1 MAEGTIGSVNYPM
14 TRQGVRDLDHPIQ
27 PGSGGGGVNVGPGER
42 AASALGG
49 ALLAGLGLG
58 RGGVCGVAMA
68 AIGAALAYRG
78 YSGHCSAYSAL
89 GVNTNRG

>member
-1 MAEGTIGSVNYPM
+1 MAEGTTVNYPM
-14 TRQGVRDLDHPIQ
+14 TRQGVRDLDRPAR
-27 PGSGGGGVNVGPGER
+27 PGSGRVNVGPAER

-49 ALLAGLGLG
+49 ALLAGAGLG
-58 RGGVCGVAMA
+58 RGGVGGLVMA
-68 AIGAALAYRG
+68 AVGASLAYRG